1 MGGLP
6 GGEALSKEKKEALS
20 NKRDKKMTIWWQETK
35 LDSYIFYKVNA
46 KWIEELNIENKTS
59 TLILK
64 TWINIFLDLGKVR
77 KTSKT
82 TKPLAMK
89 EKMAELDN
97 IKLKP
102 S

>member
-1 MGGLP
+1 M
-6 GGEALSKEKKEALS
+6 
-20 NKRDKKMTIWWQETK
+20 
-35 LDSYIFYKVNA
+35 DSYIFYKVNA

-64 TWINIFLDLGKVR
+64 TWINIFLGLGKVR

-102 S
+102 SYKRHLNKSGKPSHTLREDIRLICIKNIQRPQNK